1 MAGRMS
7 SDERARIE
15 AHRSAGTDVAGIAVL
30 VVRDRSTVYRELAR
44 GSCADGSCCAGE
56 AQARADLR
64 ARRPKTPKLGG
75 DLGLAAAVR
84 YRLEHRWAP
93 HSISADL
100 AAEGR
105 RVCAETIYR
114 AAYSGCGLGD
124 DAWRDLPRQRR
135 RRKPRSR
142 HAQKLGPLGDYRP
155 ISERRAA
162 VEDRS
167 EPGRW
172 EGDLIVGQA
181 NAGGAAT
188 LAERTSRHALAVPLP
203 DGCRAPQVAEA
214 VTAALGR
221 QPAGLARTLTWDQG
235 RELAR
240 WADIEAAL
248 GIDVYFCDPH
258 SPWQRGSNEQTN
270 GLLRRAG
277 CPKAHRL
284 TSARCTS
291 RSSRTNS
298 TTCPADST
306 TGHQHTTSTLNSLA
320 TTGRACR
327 RTIGG
332 SHGSSVMRRRTH
344 RTGGTGR
351 GCRLDCLGHGFLR
364 RQRIR

>member
-30 VVRDRSTVYRELAR
+30 VGRDRSTVCRELAR
-44 GSCADGSCCAGE
+44 GSCADGSYRAGE

-64 ARRPKTPKLGG
+64 ARRPKTPKLEG

-84 YRLEHRWAP
+84 YRFKHRWAP

-114 AAYSGCGLGD
+114 AAYSGCELGD

-142 HAQKLGPLGDYRP
+142 HAQKRGPLGDYRP
-155 ISERRAA
+155 ISERPAA

-167 EPGRW
+167 EPGHW
-172 EGDLIVGQA
+172 ESDLIVGQA
-181 NAGGAAT
+181 NASAAAT
-188 LAERTSRHALAVPLP
+188 LVERTSRNALVVPLP

-221 QPAGLARTLTWDQG
+221 QPAGLVRTLTWDQG

-248 GIDVYFCDPH
+248 GIDVYFCDPY

-270 GLLRRAG
+270 GLLRRWL
-277 CPKAHRL
+277 PKGTPLDISPLHLLVIEDNLNHMPRRL
-284 TSARCTS
+284 HNWTSAADTYTQLSRNH
-291 RSSRTNS
+291 RSSLPFPS
-298 TTCPADST
+298 TT
-306 TGHQHTTSTLNSLA
+306 
-320 TTGRACR
+320 
-327 RTIGG
+327 
-332 SHGSSVMRRRTH
+332 
-344 RTGGTGR
+344 
-351 GCRLDCLGHGFLR
+351 RLKYY
-364 RQRIR
+364 

>member
-15 AHRSAGTDVAGIAVL
+15 AHRSAGTGVAGIAVL
-30 VVRDRSTVYRELAR
+30 VGRDRSTVCRELAR
-44 GSCADGSCCAGE
+44 GSCADGSYRAGE

-84 YRLEHRWAP
+84 YRLRHRWAP

-167 EPGRW
+167 EPGHW

-181 NAGGAAT
+181 NASAAAT

-203 DGCRAPQVAEA
+203 DGCRAPQAAQA

-258 SPWQRGSNEQTN
+258 SPWQRGSNDQTN
-270 GLLRRAG
+270 GLLRRWL
-277 CPKAHRL
+277 PKGTPLDISPLHLSVIEDNLNHMPRRL
-284 TSARCTS
+284 HNWTSAAHTYTQLS
-291 RSSRTNS
+291 RN
-298 TTCPADST
+298 
-306 TGHQHTTSTLNSLA
+306 
-320 TTGRACR
+320 
-327 RTIGG
+327 
-332 SHGSSVMRRRTH
+332 H
-344 RTGGTGR
+344 R
-351 GCRLDCLGHGFLR
+351 
-364 RQRIR
+364 